1 MSDANAPRRQEDGKG
16 DGQQHAGKEADHQGG
31 VSNEADIDVS
41 SSKYLPTLP
50 CTCTYF
56 GKVM

>member
-16 DGQQHAGKEADHQGG
+16 DGQQHAGKDADHQGG

-41 SSKYLPTLP
+41 SSKYLPIHVPTS
-50 CTCTYF
+50 
-56 GKVM
+56 VR